1 MGETENRGCYTICVF
16 QDTVWAGRGLEAL
29 RQKGFEN
36 GVISILSKQSSES
49 MELFQELFGFSPS
62 SVEVNGLGNVVAHGR
77 LIEELTGSDDGLG
90 RTGVAATIRR
100 VGFLPHDG
108 FIFQTLTER
117 GGVLVAVESESRA
130 ADALALF
137 HSYGGGNAAIG
148 AWSGRV

>member
-1 MGETENRGCYTICVF
+1 MVERENRGCYTVCVF
-16 QDTVWAGRGLEAL
+16 QDTVWGGRGLEAL
-29 RQKGFEN
+29 RQKGFED
-36 GVISILSKQSSES
+36 GVISVLSKQSAES
-49 MELFQELFGFSPS
+49 MKLFQELFDFTPLAL
-62 SVEVNGLGNVVAHGR
+62 EVNGLGNVVAYGR
-77 LIEELTGSDDGLG
+77 LIEELQGADDGLG

-100 VGFLPHDG
+100 VGFQPHDG

>member
-1 MGETENRGCYTICVF
+1 MPASESRECFTVCVF
-16 QDTVWAGRGLEAL
+16 QDTEWASRGLDAL
-29 RQKGFEN
+29 KEKGFSDD
-36 GVISILSKQSSES
+36 VISVLSRQTSDSSALVEKAFGV
-49 MELFQELFGFSPS
+49 ELPAI
-62 SVEVNGLGNVVAHGR
+62 EVKGLGSVVARGP
-77 LIEELTGSDDGLG
+77 LVGALQGSDDGLG

-100 VGFLPHDG
+100 AGFQTHDG

-117 GGVLVAVESESRA
+117 GGVLVSVESESRA